1 MEKEMTRAERRHH
14 TDRLK
19 HNRRFYHGRDL
30 ARDPV
35 GLGRTV
41 TTPATCSCAGCG
53 NPRKFNGERTVQE
66 LRNLQRGAH
75 A

>member
-1 MEKEMTRAERRHH
+1 MEKDMNRAARRHH
-14 TDRLK
+14 TARLK

-30 ARDPV
+30 AHDAIE
-35 GLGRTV
+35 LGRTV

-53 NPRKFNGERTVQE
+53 NPRKFHGERTVQE
-66 LRNLQRGAH
+66 QRAMQRGAE

>member
-1 MEKEMTRAERRHH
+1 MEKEMNRAERRHH

-19 HNRRFYHGRDL
+19 HNRRFYHGSDL
-30 ARDPV
+30 SRDPV
-35 GLGRTV
+35 QLGRTV

-66 LRNLQRGAH
+66 LREMQRGAH